1 MTYLCTPTG
10 PNQKWT
16 YLNLSYKKKH
26 YFPLSLYIKFDTDI
40 NWVKKLGKIR
50 VFRCKICRDPYIGEE
65 PPSRCPFCGALGC
78 YFIPA
83 EEWNPSEYIFEISD
97 ISKANLKAALE
108 LELSNTAFYLC
119 AMNVA
124 KTNGDEY
131 GYAKFKALK
140 KVENEHAAA
149 ILKFLKIKQP
159 QLKSVPCSKE
169 FEKNTQEG
177 WEREDRAIKAYTK
190 FAKEA
195 PEIQLRQFFESLVE
209 IETDHLELHAENMK
223 K

>member
-1 MTYLCTPTG
+1 M
-10 PNQKWT
+10 
-16 YLNLSYKKKH
+16 
-26 YFPLSLYIKFDTDI
+26 
-40 NWVKKLGKIR
+40 KKLGKVR
-50 VFRCKICRDPYIGEE
+50 VFRCKLCRDPYIGEE
-65 PPSRCPFCGALGC
+65 PPSRCPFCGAPGW

-97 ISKANLKAALE
+97 LSKTSLKAALK

-119 AMNVA
+119 AMNA
-124 KTNGDEY
+124 SKENGDEY

-140 KVENEHAAA
+140 KVENEHADA
-149 ILKFLKIKQP
+149 ILKLLKIKQP
-159 QLKSVPCSKE
+159 DLETIPCSEDFK
-169 FEKNTQEG
+169 KNTQEG
-177 WEREDRAIKAYTK
+177 WERENRAIKAYAK

-209 IETDHLELHAENMK
+209 IETDHLDLHAENLK